1 MKIIN
6 IVLITTILIMLNG
19 CYFKTATYNSFKYKR
34 EYFVLKHNNQLI
46 PKQHKER
53 REIYDENRYIY
64 KFNGDDLRCVYGYL
78 TNRDDNPEKVIGW
91 IIISGE
97 EYCKETPG
105 VGMWM

>member
-1 MKIIN
+1 
-6 IVLITTILIMLNG
+6 VVVIL
-19 CYFKTATYNSFKYKR
+19 KQ
-34 EYFVLKHNNQLI
+34 QLI
-46 PKQHKER
+46 ICFKLKEMH
-53 REIYDENRYIY
+53 DENRYIY

-78 TNRDDNPEKVIGW
+78 TNRDENPEKVIGW

>member
-1 MKIIN
+1 MKIRN
-6 IVLITTILIMLNG
+6 IILVFIVCIILSG
-19 CYFKTATYNSFKYKR
+19 CYFKTATYNMFQIKRNASLYKD
-34 EYFVLKHNNQLI
+34 LI
-46 PKQHKER
+46 PKYHKER
-53 REIYDENRYIY
+53 KEIYDENRYIY

-78 TNRDDNPEKVIGW
+78 TNRDENPEKVIGW